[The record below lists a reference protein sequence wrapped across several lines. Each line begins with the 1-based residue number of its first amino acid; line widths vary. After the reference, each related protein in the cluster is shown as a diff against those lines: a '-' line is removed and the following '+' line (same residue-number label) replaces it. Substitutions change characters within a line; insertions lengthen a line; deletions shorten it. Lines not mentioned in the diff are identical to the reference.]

1 LGAVKLSQLE
11 WLNGCMWVIT
21 HVKSCQRLIFSLCRQ
36 QRRSPSSASCSKWVA
51 ALGGQGQGSQSTREA
66 VSGLCRP
73 LWSPDQDMTRILLTN
88 NNCRVIPEWTQIA
101 LHTYSI
107 HRDAR
112 YFHTPDAF
120 LPERW
125 FSKGTPAEEHN
136 PAAFFP
142 FSYGPTICAGK
153 NMALMEMR
161 MVLCWILRHFCFF
174 RAPGVVYEEWEA
186 KIQDWFVVH
195 QEPLLVSVSL
205 RK

>member
-1 LGAVKLSQLE
+1 VVERLHVGHYARKKLSRAHFF
-11 WLNGCMWVIT
+11 VVPT
-21 HVKSCQRLIFSLCRQ
+21 ATKVSVFSLLFQ
-36 QRRSPSSASCSKWVA
+36 VGRSAQWTRARVPKYSGSCEWTLSSMW
-51 ALGGQGQGSQSTREA
+51 
-66 VSGLCRP
+66 P
-73 LWSPDQDMTRILLTN
+73 PDQVLTRILLSN

-125 FSKGTPAEEHN
+125 FSKGAPAGEHN
-136 PAAFFP
+136 TAAFFP

-161 MVLCWILRHFCFF
+161 MVLCWILRDFRFS

-195 QEPLLVSVSL
+195 HEPLLVSVSF
-205 RK
+205 RE

>member
-1 LGAVKLSQLE
+1 VVERLHVGHYARKLLT
-11 WLNGCMWVIT
+11 T
-21 HVKSCQRLIFSLCRQ
+21 HFFVVPTATKVSVFSLLFQ
-36 QRRSPSSASCSKWVA
+36 VGRSAQWTRARVPKCSGSCEWTLSSMW
-51 ALGGQGQGSQSTREA
+51 
-66 VSGLCRP
+66 P
-73 LWSPDQDMTRILLTN
+73 PDQVLTRILLSN
-88 NNCRVIPEWTQIA
+88 NNYRVIPEWTQIA

-125 FSKGTPAEEHN
+125 FSKGAPAGEHN
-136 PAAFFP
+136 TAAFFP

-161 MVLCWILRHFCFF
+161 MVLCWILRDFRFS

-195 QEPLLVSVSL
+195 HEPLLVSVSH
-205 RK
+205 RE

>member
-1 LGAVKLSQLE
+1 VPTATKVS
-11 WLNGCMWVIT
+11 V
-21 HVKSCQRLIFSLCRQ
+21 FSLLFQ
-36 QRRSPSSASCSKWVA
+36 VGRSVQWTRARVPKYSGSCEWSLSSM
-51 ALGGQGQGSQSTREA
+51 
-66 VSGLCRP
+66 
-73 LWSPDQDMTRILLTN
+73 WSPAQVLTRILLSN

-125 FSKGTPAEEHN
+125 FSKGAPVGEHN
-136 PAAFFP
+136 TAAFFP

-161 MVLCWILRHFCFF
+161 MVLCWILRNFRFS

-195 QEPLLVSVSL
+195 HEPLLVSVSL
-205 RK
+205 RE